1 MPISKNAITA
11 SNPSA
16 VLHFIEISPSS
27 ILRLQAL
34 PRADV
39 YATQQGKS
47 GMKSAARQFFTIDI
61 SVSVLRAPVFM
72 FIHGLCKVM
81 LTPLSLNIAPFALVW
96 MTTMP
101 GSLL

>member
-1 MPISKNAITA
+1 
-11 SNPSA
+11 
-16 VLHFIEISPSS
+16 VL
-27 ILRLQAL
+27 R
-34 PRADV
+34 
-39 YATQQGKS
+39 
-47 GMKSAARQFFTIDI
+47 AARQFLTIDI